1 MKNKINSII
10 IIVMLLIA
18 MIAGCTHANNN
29 SALIRETEQQIENTA
44 IEETGS
50 YTAMEDVALYIHTYN
65 KLPSNFITKK
75 EAEKIGWESEEGNLW
90 EVTEQKSIGGDI
102 FGNREGTLPIKDGR
116 KWYECDVNYYG
127 GFRGAE
133 RIVYSNDGL
142 IYYTEDHY
150 KTFIRLY

>member
-10 IIVMLLIA
+10 IVVMLLIA

-29 SALIRETEQQIENTA
+29 SALIRETEQQIENTT

-50 YTAMEDVALYIHTYN
+50 YNAMEDVALYIHTYN

-75 EAEKIGWESEEGNLW
+75 EAEKLGWESEEGNLW
-90 EVTEQKSIGGDI
+90 EVTEKKSIGGDI
-102 FGNREGTLPIKDGR
+102 FGNREGMLPIKDGR
-116 KWYECDVNYYG
+116 KWYECDVNYFG

-133 RIVYSNDGL
+133 RIVYSTDGL
-142 IYYTEDHY
+142 VYYTEDHY